1 MKYRAR
7 NNSTTKHNEERS
19 KAHPSPRMPQKPAR
33 TDMQDANSDPK
44 LLTLYVGKT
53 IKERRVDK
61 YLHSRFSNYSRV
73 MIQETIKAGAVKV
86 NDKIVKAS
94 FKLSPEDK
102 IELTLPELP
111 SKEIQAEDIPLN
123 VIYEDDDV
131 IVLNK
136 PVDMVVHPARGNTHG
151 TLVNALAFYS
161 DKLSSGLGD
170 FRPGIVHRLDRDT
183 TGVMVV
189 TKNDIAQWKIAR
201 QFQNRQVKKSYLAIV
216 HGTPD
221 LTADRI
227 IAPLGVHPKVR
238 EKYAIRPEIG
248 KEAITFYE
256 VLEGFRG
263 FSLLKLT
270 PKTGRTHQI
279 RVHLSYIKHPIVGDD
294 MYGGKLVYPWQLM
307 DKWHGLPA
315 REDTAKMA
323 VPQEPI
329 INRPA
334 LHALTLE
341 FEHPTTKKL
350 VNFEAPLP
358 EDMQNLLVLL
368 RKYRKV

>member
-1 MKYRAR
+1 
-7 NNSTTKHNEERS
+7 
-19 KAHPSPRMPQKPAR
+19 
-33 TDMQDANSDPK
+33 MQDANTTSGQ
-44 LLTLYVGKT
+44 LTLHVGNS

-61 YLHSRFSNYSRV
+61 YLHGRFTNFSRV
-73 MIQETIKAGAVKV
+73 MIQEIIKGGGVKV
-86 NDKIVKAS
+86 DGKTVKPS
-94 FKLSPEDK
+94 FKLSPGDK

-111 SKEIQAEDIPLN
+111 SKEILAQDIPLN
-123 VIYEDDDV
+123 IIYEDDDI

-136 PVDMVVHPARGNTHG
+136 QPDMIVHPARGNMYG

-161 DKLSSGLGD
+161 DKLSSGLGE

-183 TGVMVV
+183 TGVMVI
-189 TKNDIAQWKIAR
+189 TKNDTAQWKIAK
-201 QFQNRQVKKSYLAIV
+201 QFEQRKTKKSYLAIV
-216 HGTPD
+216 HGVPE

-227 IAPLGVHPKVR
+227 NAPLGVHPRIR

-256 VLEGFRG
+256 VVESFRG

-294 MYGGKLVYPWQLM
+294 MYGGKLVYPWQLAQ
-307 DKWHGLPA
+307 GEP
-315 REDTAKMA
+315 T
-323 VPQEPI
+323 VQEPI
-329 INRPA
+329 INRVA
-334 LHALTLE
+334 LHAWTLE
-341 FEHPTTKKL
+341 FKHPTTKESVK
-350 VNFEAPLP
+350 FEAPLP
-358 EDMQNLLVLL
+358 EDMQKLLEML